1 MATFKSCKA
10 SLSDGVRICFVDQ
23 ILSALEELKV
33 RLPFFYTPCISTN
46 FAFCAE
52 SIR

>member
-10 SLSDGVRICFVDQ
+10 SLSDGERTSFVDQ

-33 RLPFFYTPCISTN
+33 RLPFFLIHPV
-46 FAFCAE
+46 
-52 SIR
+52 

>member
-10 SLSDGVRICFVDQ
+10 DLSDGERISFVDQ

-33 RLPFFYTPCISTN
+33 RLPFF
-46 FAFCAE
+46 
-52 SIR
+52 